1 MRAAVNRHVSGCS
14 VCRLL
19 THPPSR
25 KENEGEHIATEPN
38 AAVMADYSGPW
49 HSMHGR
55 HKYFILFVNC
65 ASRYAFTLTT
75 ASTSDA
81 ETLRALV
88 EYRKHLCGLPAKIG
102 VDNAILTS
110 NSKSRA
116 FLEEHNVSIVHG
128 HPYVSRSQSKA
139 EKTIGTIARLILKY
153 QTERPTTSFATSQRS
168 DHHLQLLTLRF
179 PPTWISAS
187 RRPLRSRPRLLP
199 PIGCG
204 SRHRWSLQ
212 VPRRLRRRRARRR
225 ARGSPVRRRRI
236 SASTET

>member
-1 MRAAVNRHVSGCS
+1 MEALSKQYYSFGMRAAVNRHISGCS

-25 KENEGEHIATEPN
+25 KESDGEHIATEPN
-38 AAVMADYSGPW
+38 AQVMADYSGPW

-55 HKYFILFVNC
+55 HKYFIIFVDC

-102 VDNAILTS
+102 VDNAILTP

-116 FLEEHNVSIVHG
+116 FLEDHNVSIVHG

-153 QTERPTTSFATSQRS
+153 QTERPKTSFAT
-168 DHHLQLLTLRF
+168 LLSEATLTYNSS
-179 PPTWISAS
+179 PCDS
-187 RRPLRSRPRLLP
+187 LP
-199 PIGCG
+199 
-204 SRHRWSLQ
+204 
-212 VPRRLRRRRARRR
+212 
-225 ARGSPVRRRRI
+225 
-236 SASTET
+236 